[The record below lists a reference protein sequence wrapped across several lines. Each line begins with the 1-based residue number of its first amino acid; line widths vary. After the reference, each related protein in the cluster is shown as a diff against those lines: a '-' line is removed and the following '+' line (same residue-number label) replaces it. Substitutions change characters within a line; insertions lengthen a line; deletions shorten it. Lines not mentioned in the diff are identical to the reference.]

1 MNPLHVLLQAS
12 SQGIAIGK
20 DTVNQ
25 VAANAAENTST
36 QEGINFLELSMKGG
50 WIMIPILILS
60 VLAVYIFVERYFAIQ
75 KASQEDASFMEE
87 MRNYILQGKID
98 EARARCKNNTSPVAL
113 MIDKGISRIGKPL
126 EDVREAIE
134 NVGKLEVFKL
144 EKGLPALATV
154 SGAAPMIGFLG
165 TVLGMIRAFYD
176 MANAAGGNF
185 SITMLSNGIYTAMV
199 TTVAGLIVGV
209 VAYLCYNI
217 LVAKVDK
224 VVNKLELRA
233 TEFMDLLNEPTE

>member
-1 MNPLHVLLQAS
+1 MNITSLLF
-12 SQGIAIGK
+12 GIVQV
-20 DTVNQ
+20 TVDG
-25 VAANAAENTST
+25 VGSNAGNVIVNST
-36 QEGINFLELSMKGG
+36 VEELTFWNMTLKGG
-50 WIMIPILILS
+50 WIMIPIFLLS
-60 VLAVYIFVERYFAIQ
+60 ILAVYIIVERYFAIQ
-75 KASQEDASFMEE
+75 KAEKEDENFMREIKT
-87 MRNYILQGKID
+87 YIVQGKIE
-98 EARARCKNNTSPVAL
+98 EARIRCKNNTSPVAL

-126 EDVREAIE
+126 ADVREAIE

-144 EKGLPALATV
+144 EKRLPLLATV

-176 MANAAGGNF
+176 MANAGGNF
-185 SITMLSNGIYTAMV
+185 SISMLSNGIYTAMV

-209 VAYLCYNI
+209 VAYLGYNLLI
-217 LVAKVDK
+217 AKVNK

>member
-1 MNPLHVLLQAS
+1 MSFSSLLGGYIDVNVGGAVNTVAETAEKS
-12 SQGIAIGK
+12 TPTAT
-20 DTVNQ
+20 DTL
-25 VAANAAENTST
+25 
-36 QEGINFLELSMKGG
+36 NFLEMSYKGG

-60 VLAVYIFVERYFAIQ
+60 IVAVYIFVERYIAIQ
-75 KASQEDASFMEE
+75 KAAKEDVSFMSEIK
-87 MRNYILQGKID
+87 NSIVQGKID
-98 EARARCKNNTSPVAL
+98 EARSRCKSNPSPVAL

-126 EDVREAIE
+126 GDVREAIE
-134 NVGKLEVFKL
+134 NVGKLEVVKL
-144 EKGLPALATV
+144 EKGLPTLATV

-176 MANAAGGNF
+176 MAHAEGGNF

-199 TTVAGLIVGV
+199 TTVAGLIVGII
-209 VAYLCYNI
+209 AYLAYNT

-224 VVNKLELRA
+224 VVNNLELRA

>member
-1 MNPLHVLLQAS
+1 MNLLFLLQQNTS
-12 SQGIAIGK
+12 GI
-20 DTVNQ
+20 TL
-25 VAANAAENTST
+25 AAEHAVLESAP
-36 QEGINFLELSMKGG
+36 QDKINFLELSLKGG
-50 WIMIPILILS
+50 WVMIPILILS
-60 VLAVYIFVERYFAIQ
+60 IIAVYIFVERYMAIQ
-75 KASQEDASFMEE
+75 KAAQEDATFMSEI
-87 MRNYILQGKID
+87 RNFIVQGKID
-98 EARARCKNNTSPVAL
+98 QARARCKSNTSPVSL

-126 EDVREAIE
+126 GDVREAIE

-165 TVLGMIRAFYD
+165 TVLGMIRAFFD

-199 TTVAGLIVGV
+199 TTVAGLIVGI
-209 VAYLCYNI
+209 VAYLAYNI
-217 LVAKVDK
+217 LVSKVDK

>member
-1 MNPLHVLLQAS
+1 MNLLFLLQQNTS
-12 SQGIAIGK
+12 GI
-20 DTVNQ
+20 TL
-25 VAANAAENTST
+25 AAEQAVLESAP
-36 QEGINFLELSMKGG
+36 QDKINFLELSLKGG
-50 WIMIPILILS
+50 WVMIPILILS
-60 VLAVYIFVERYFAIQ
+60 IIAVYIFVERYMAIQ
-75 KASQEDASFMEE
+75 KAAQEDATFMSEI
-87 MRNYILQGKID
+87 RNFIVQGKID
-98 EARARCKNNTSPVAL
+98 QARARCKSNTSPVAL

-126 EDVREAIE
+126 GDVREAIE

-165 TVLGMIRAFYD
+165 TVLGMIRAFFD

-199 TTVAGLIVGV
+199 TTVAGLIVGI
-209 VAYLCYNI
+209 VAYLAYNI
-217 LVAKVDK
+217 LVSKVDK